1 MDTLRVME
9 LLQRNADDPDNAV
22 VKPNSITYSL
32 AIDAFGIA
40 AYQKATAR
48 TKQHQHKRNTKP
60 FEFNR
65 KDDGHLMND
74 NDEDDDP
81 YKEIAKGESIL
92 KYMHDLHDAGNYDVV
107 PDVVAYNTIITSYAR
122 ISSETYNDAPMRAE
136 GVLREMIEMAEKKGL
151 DQICPDTRTYNAV
164 IRCWANSK
172 ESNAGVRSDWWLR
185 RMLNGTELGGPEADV
200 NTFNSVML
208 AYHNINQPQKAEN
221 LLNELIEIEREGDID
236 IKPNSESF
244 SIVIRSWLAHVRNTG
259 DCEGCHNAYNWLS
272 ILLERE
278 EKDFDVTVSPE
289 LYYQII
295 KTAEISS
302 RHTQDKALLNLALK
316 TFARFQSSRHHLDAM
331 SYKRLLQI
339 GIQILSGPV
348 NFKRRMDFIRT
359 VISSCC
365 DDGLLSKHLISVLK
379 NQYKESNMGRDEI
392 RVLSQEFF
400 HWPLPSNYSRNIK
413 EENLLPTKEDFLS
426 FEEQ

>member
-1 MDTLRVME
+1 ME
-9 LLQRNADDPDNAV
+9 LLQRNADNPVNAV
-22 VKPNSITYSL
+22 VKPNSITYAL
-32 AIDAFGIA
+32 AIDSFGIA
-40 AYQKATAR
+40 AYQKATSR
-48 TKQHQHKRNTKP
+48 TKRHKHKRNTKLL
-60 FEFNR
+60 ELHMKN
-65 KDDGHLMND
+65 DGHVMND

-81 YKEIAKGESIL
+81 YKEIAKGKSIL
-92 KYMHDLHDAGNYDVV
+92 KSMHDLHDAGNYDVV

-136 GVLREMIEMAEKKGL
+136 GILREMIEMAEKKGL

-172 ESNAGVRSDWWLR
+172 ESNAGVRSEWWLR
-185 RMLNGTELGGPEADV
+185 RMSNGIELGGPAPDV
-200 NTFNSVML
+200 NTYNSVML
-208 AYHNINQPQKAEN
+208 AYHNTNQPQKAEN
-221 LLNELIEIEREGDID
+221 LLNELIEMESESDLD

-259 DCEGCHNAYNWLS
+259 HSGGCHNAYYWLS
-272 ILLERE
+272 TLLERE
-278 EKDFDVTVSPE
+278 EKDFNVTVSPE

-302 RHTQDKALLNLALK
+302 RDTQDKALLNLALK
-316 TFARFQSSRHHLDAM
+316 TFSKLKSSRHNLDAM

-339 GIQILSGPV
+339 GIQTLSGPL
-348 NFKRRMDFIRT
+348 NFKRRLKFIRT

-365 DDGLLSKHLISVLK
+365 DDGLLSKHLISVLR
-379 NQYKESNMGRDEI
+379 NQYMESNMGRDEI
-392 RVLSQEFF
+392 RVISQEFF

-413 EENLLPTKEDFLS
+413 EENLLPAKLDFLL
-426 FEEQ
+426 FEEGFFLL